1 MKFYGIIAYSTTDET
16 APSVWTEDIRRVH
29 YRGDILR
36 FHSKQEVAG
45 VNDDINVANKISII
59 GDPYAFENFQH
70 IKYVEWLGAKWKV
83 TSVDVEFP
91 RLTLSIG
98 GVYNE

>member
-1 MKFYGIIAYSTTDET
+1 MKYYGVIAYSTTVET
-16 APSVWTEDIRRVH
+16 APSVWTEEIRRVH
-29 YRGDILR
+29 YRGDVLR
-36 FHSKQEVAG
+36 LHGKQVQAG
-45 VNDDINVANKISII
+45 VNDDLNVTNKLSVI

-91 RLTLSIG
+91 RLILSIG

>member
-1 MKFYGIIAYSTTDET
+1 MKYYGVIAYSTTEET
-16 APSVWTEDIRRVH
+16 APSVWTEVIKRVA

-36 FHSKQEVAG
+36 FHSKQESAG
-45 VNDDINVANKISII
+45 VNDDINVTNKLSII
-59 GDPYAFENFQH
+59 GDPYAFEHFQY
-70 IKYVEWLGAKWKV
+70 IKYVEWLGSKWKV

-91 RLTLSIG
+91 RLILSIG